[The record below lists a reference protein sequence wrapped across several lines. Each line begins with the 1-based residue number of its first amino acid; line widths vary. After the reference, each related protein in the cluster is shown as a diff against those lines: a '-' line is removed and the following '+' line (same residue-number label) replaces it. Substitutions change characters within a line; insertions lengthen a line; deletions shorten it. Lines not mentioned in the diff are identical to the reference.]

1 MRTRTQYLP
10 IMSAEVG
17 MTLAAPLKVVKH
29 GYTRF
34 SLPLGHV
41 LTHDNLHQM
50 TVNRVEFIFVAA
62 PDLRSDEAVAVD
74 TAAVAGRV
82 LKIFESADLADP
94 TMAALFDQ
102 VLAYRN
108 A

>member
-10 IMSAEVG
+10 IMSAKAG

-29 GYTRF
+29 GHARF

-41 LTHDNLHQM
+41 LTADNLHQM
-50 TVNRVEFIFVAA
+50 TVNQVEFIFVAA
-62 PDLRSDEAVAVD
+62 PDLRSDEAIAVD
-74 TAAVAGRV
+74 TATVAGRV
-82 LKIFESADLADP
+82 MKIFEHADLADP

-102 VLAYRN
+102 ILAYRN

>member
-1 MRTRTQYLP
+1 
-10 IMSAEVG
+10 MSAEVG

-41 LTHDNLHQM
+41 LTQDNLHQM

>member
-1 MRTRTQYLP
+1 MRIRTQYLP

-17 MTLAAPLKVVKH
+17 MVLASPLHVAKH
-29 GYTRF
+29 GHVRF
-34 SLPLGHV
+34 SLPAGHV
-41 LTHDNLHQM
+41 LTADNLHQM
-50 TVNRVEFIFVAA
+50 TVNHTEFIYVAT
-62 PDLRSDEAVAVD
+62 PDLRSDETVAID
-74 TAAVAGRV
+74 TAKVAGRA
-82 LKIFESADLADP
+82 LEIFESADLSDP